1 VVDVVLSE
9 CFVVWCGVVWCGI
22 SLQAWNLDVGEEEA
36 VAVQRKKRKEKRA
49 KLFAL
54 ALTGRV
60 LHSRL
65 NSA

>member
-1 VVDVVLSE
+1 M
-9 CFVVWCGVVWCGI
+9 VWCGA